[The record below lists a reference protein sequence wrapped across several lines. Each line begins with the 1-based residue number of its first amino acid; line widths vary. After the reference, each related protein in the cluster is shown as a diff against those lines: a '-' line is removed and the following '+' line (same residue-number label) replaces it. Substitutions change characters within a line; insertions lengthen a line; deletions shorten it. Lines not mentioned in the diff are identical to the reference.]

1 MGQDELSKLLVMGG
15 RKLVDSTSLK
25 GSNSKDTGTQDQM
38 GKHGMR
44 LGMKGRSGSMK
55 EAFYTG
61 KVKCC
66 RLALAFLIFIINVV
80 RG

>member
-1 MGQDELSKLLVMGG
+1 M
-15 RKLVDSTSLK
+15 DSTSLK

-55 EAFYTG
+55 KTG